1 MAKKQSLNAAAG
13 EPQGYEYPGTIAGR
27 KFVFE
32 EFTIKAIRQIQ
43 EMQRKSN
50 EKEGFDSM
58 AVVDFVA
65 DLLTSPKVRVMDGPP
80 FVKGEVDGELGVR
93 DVTAL
98 FRFFTNPTLTLEELT
113 ATGEGESEEGKAA

>member
-32 EFTIKAIRQIQ
+32 ELTIKAIRQLQNIGRSR
-43 EMQRKSN
+43 E
-50 EKEGFDSM
+50 EAEGVDSAEIIDMVFDM
-58 AVVDFVA
+58 
-65 DLLTSPKVRVMDGPP
+65 LTSPKVRVTDGPP
-80 FVKGEVDGELGVR
+80 FVKGEVEDELGVR

-98 FRFFTNPTLTLEELT
+98 FRFFTNPTLTSADLT
-113 ATGEGESEEGKAA
+113 AEGESEEGKAA

>member
-32 EFTIKAIRQIQ
+32 ELTIKAIRQLQ
-43 EMQRKSN
+43 HLGRPRE
-50 EKEGFDSM
+50 EGEGIDSTEIIDLVFDM
-58 AVVDFVA
+58 
-65 DLLTSPKVRVMDGPP
+65 LTSPKVRVTDGPP
-80 FVKGEVDGELGVR
+80 FVKGEVEEELGVR

-98 FRFFTNPTLTLEELT
+98 FRFFTNPTLTPEELT
-113 ATGEGESEEGKAA
+113 ATDEGESEEGKAA